1 MREIEGLEHAV
12 EVLRPHWD
20 DFNRHFDAENEKFI
34 ALLRRDHDEIG
45 RVLKAHLILEHYL
58 TNYLSRCLGIENIDS
73 IRLTFAQKV
82 ELLPSTGSAASVIKL
97 GIKRLNTIRNMLAHR
112 LDVDLEQVDLNAM
125 NEVIDLFRPQAFF
138 RNNMERIDA
147 FMTIAVTFLIL
158 PPPELQQAFAE
169 AFSRVH
175 AYDHDL

>member
-34 ALLRRDHDEIG
+34 ALLRRDHDGIG

-58 TNYLSRCLGIENIDS
+58 TSYLSRCLGIDNIDS

-125 NEVIDLFRPQAFF
+125 NEVIHLFRPQALF
-138 RNNMERIDA
+138 RSNIERIDA

>member
-20 DFNRHFDAENEKFI
+20 NFNRHFEAENEKFI
-34 ALLRRDHDEIG
+34 ALLRRDHDGIG

-58 TNYLSRCLGIENIDS
+58 TSYLSRCLGIDNIDS
-73 IRLTFAQKV
+73 IRLTFAQKA

-112 LDVDLEQVDLNAM
+112 LDVDLEQIELNAM
-125 NEVIDLFRPQAFF
+125 IEVINLFRPQTLF
-138 RNNMERIDA
+138 RNNIERIDA

>member
-34 ALLRRDHDEIG
+34 ALLRRDHDGIG

-58 TNYLSRCLGIENIDS
+58 TSYLSRCLGIDNIDS

-82 ELLPSTGSAASVIKL
+82 EMLPSIGSAASVIKL

-112 LDVDLEQVDLNAM
+112 LNVDLEQVELNVM
-125 NEVIDLFRPQAFF
+125 NEVIRLFRPQATF
-138 RNNMERIDA
+138 RGNIERIDA

-169 AFSRVH
+169 AFYRVH

>member
-20 DFNRHFDAENEKFI
+20 NFNRHFDAENEKFI
-34 ALLRRDHDEIG
+34 ALLRRDHDGIG

-58 TNYLSRCLGIENIDS
+58 TNYLSRCLDIENIDS
-73 IRLTFAQKV
+73 IRLTFAQKI
-82 ELLPSTGSAASVIKL
+82 ELLPSTGSAVSVIKL
-97 GIKRLNTIRNMLAHR
+97 GIKRLNKIRNMLAHR
-112 LDVDLEQVDLNAM
+112 LDVDLEEVDLNAM
-125 NEVIDLFRPQAFF
+125 NEVINLFRPTALFK
-138 RNNMERIDA
+138 NNIERIDA

-175 AYDHDL
+175 AYDHDF